1 MVVDNNYISCI
12 IKIRREVRKMKK
24 NAGVLIEIDE
34 LDEMANRYFIKSRI
48 EEAKRIISYYQN
60 EVKELEKEL
69 SE

>member
-1 MVVDNNYISCI
+1 
-12 IKIRREVRKMKK
+12 MKK